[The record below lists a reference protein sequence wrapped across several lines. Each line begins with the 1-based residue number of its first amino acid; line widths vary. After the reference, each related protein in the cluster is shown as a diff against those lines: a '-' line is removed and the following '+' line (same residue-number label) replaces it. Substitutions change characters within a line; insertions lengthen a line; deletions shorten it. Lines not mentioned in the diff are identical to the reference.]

1 MTTNKELI
9 DQAMSRLGQR
19 SSVRV
24 RADVVTEINT
34 ALDTLER
41 GTFFPWFLEETAQ
54 LDIAIGDTFKALPSD
69 FAREAEESRP
79 YYTLEGTLHYM
90 TKRFYGTL
98 LGETPTKL
106 MYYAIRGNDFH
117 FRMPAD
123 IAYTVYV
130 DYYARQGDP
139 LADNTTDV
147 SNLWLLN
154 AKDWVMNEGLSVVA
168 GLHLHND
175 KLEQKLFA
183 RANKAKND
191 LYVYHESRINENQ
204 DFEVGGAS
212 DGT

>member
-1 MTTNKELI
+1 MTNKELI

-19 SSVRV
+19 TSVRV
-24 RADVVTEINT
+24 RADVITEINA
-34 ALDTLER
+34 ALDNVER
-41 GTFFPWFLEETAQ
+41 GTFFPWFLEETAT
-54 LDIAIGDTFKALPSD
+54 LDISVGDTFKALPSD

-79 YYTLEGTLHYM
+79 YYVLEGKLYYL

-106 MYYAIRGNDFH
+106 QYYAIRGNDFH

-139 LADNTTDV
+139 LADNTDPV
-147 SNLWLLN
+147 SNLWLIH
-154 AKDWVMNEGLSVVA
+154 AKDWVVNMGLSVVA

-183 RANKAKND
+183 RAEKGKND

-204 DFEVGGAS
+204 DFAVGGAT
-212 DGT
+212 DGS